1 MKRNAFVVKAIF
13 RAKDAGFLGAVR
25 GAESWWALPIFC
37 FPGMLTEDVSPIGF
51 WGFLYCFFLYVCHLD
66 LKKIFFF

>member
-25 GAESWWALPIFC
+25 GAESWLGAPHFLLPW
-37 FPGMLTEDVSPIGF
+37 DAN
-51 WGFLYCFFLYVCHLD
+51 
-66 LKKIFFF
+66 